1 MCLEAEAAESMAETA
16 MAIVVN
22 VPLFTMSMFQR
33 HAMCL
38 YCAWCHSSTVDDD
51 DDDDD
56 DDGDG
61 VRKYFGN
68 YFFLFWEYFFSM
80 VSIGGGDVSRG
91 RGGIN

>member
-1 MCLEAEAAESMAETA
+1 MCLEAEAAESMAETE

-22 VPLFTMSMFQR
+22 VLLFTMSVFQR

-56 DDGDG
+56 DDDG

-68 YFFLFWEYFFSM
+68 YFFYF
-80 VSIGGGDVSRG
+80 G
-91 RGGIN
+91 N